1 MDDEF
6 QEILDI
12 INLVFIISFSI
23 EMVIKL
29 IGFGPGAYV
38 SSVLNICDGA
48 TVIVGIVEL
57 GFSGSS
63 SVTAVSVS
71 LDSFPCANFCSL

>member
-29 IGFGPGAYV
+29 IGFGLV
-38 SSVLNICDGA
+38 HMFLQCSIFVM
-48 TVIVGIVEL
+48 EQQ
-57 GFSGSS
+57 
-63 SVTAVSVS
+63 S
-71 LDSFPCANFCSL
+71 LLE